1 MRGNSWRRASH
12 AVSFQYHE
20 TVTRAADLDEDV
32 EETLAASRALV
43 GIIARS
49 LAEVL
54 EDVTLPQYRVLV
66 VLCGEGPLRSG
77 VLAERLGIHQSTL
90 TRTADRLVAQGLIRR
105 DTSQESRREIL
116 VDLTDSGRAL
126 VVRTLKQRSEDLRKI
141 LESVPVKDRKK
152 IREGFRA
159 FAEAAGEPEAG
170 DLLTLGVS

>member
-1 MRGNSWRRASH
+1 
-12 AVSFQYHE
+12 
-20 TVTRAADLDEDV
+20 LDEDV

-126 VVRTLKQRSEDLRKI
+126 VVRTLKQRREDLRKI